1 MNELLK
7 KLNIENIFETEDG
20 YGYETESYDEFTDI
34 YNKLESYT
42 KLVKNSPQS
51 YLNEASS
58 HIEFDGDGYFVYLD
72 ADFNID
78 EYLLTITK
86 G

>member
-7 KLNIENIFETEDG
+7 KLNIEGIVETSDG
-20 YGYETESYDEFTDI
+20 YEYATDDYDEFTDI

-51 YLNEASS
+51 FLNESGS
-58 HIEFDGDGYFVYLD
+58 HVEFDGDNYFVYLD

-78 EYLLTITK
+78 DYILTITK